1 MPIGLEIDGEAIEP
15 VGFGYNRQILTGLL
29 RERLGFEGVIC
40 TDWELVNDNHVGDQ
54 VLPARAWG
62 VEHLDPSGRME
73 RILEAGADQFGGEE
87 CVELLLGLFESGRVP
102 EARLDESVR
111 RLLAVKFDLGLF
123 DNPFVDEDVA
133 EQVVGRGD
141 YLAAGLRAQSESVT
155 VLTNAGL
162 LPLAGGCGSRLGAG
176 SRRGRPRL

>member
-1 MPIGLEIDGEAIEP
+1 MGSRAPRPVRTDGAHP
-15 VGFGYNRQILTGLL
+15 RSW
-29 RERLGFEGVIC
+29 RR
-40 TDWELVNDNHVGDQ
+40 
-54 VLPARAWG
+54 
-62 VEHLDPSGRME
+62 
-73 RILEAGADQFGGEE
+73 QFGGEE

-123 DNPFVDEDVA
+123 DDPFVDEDVA

-162 LPLAGGCGSRLGAG
+162 LPLAGGLRI
-176 SRRGRPRL
+176 